1 MESLHSLGALTLC
14 ATHYHE
20 LTAISKEL
28 EGVENYSFLVEE
40 EGEEIVFLRKL
51 IEGEANK
58 SYGVQVARLA
68 GLPDAVVRRAA
79 EMMIELED
87 HSVLHHMPV
96 PPQKEH
102 VMGVVPEK
110 KWQED
115 SAQEIQST
123 YSPQKQVDE
132 FQQLSLFA
140 EEPAY
145 LEELR
150 QLKINAMTPLDALNY
165 LDQLIKKVQ
174 SSGN

>member
-1 MESLHSLGALTLC
+1 
-14 ATHYHE
+14 
-20 LTAISKEL
+20 
-28 EGVENYSFLVEE
+28 
-40 EGEEIVFLRKL
+40 
-51 IEGEANK
+51 
-58 SYGVQVARLA
+58 
-68 GLPDAVVRRAA
+68 
-79 EMMIELED
+79 MMIELED
-87 HSVLHHMPV
+87 HSVLHHMPA
-96 PPQKEH
+96 PPQQEH
-102 VMGVVPEK
+102 IMGKDVENK
-110 KWQED
+110 SLED

-132 FQQLSLFA
+132 FKQLSLFA

>member
-1 MESLHSLGALTLC
+1 
-14 ATHYHE
+14 
-20 LTAISKEL
+20 
-28 EGVENYSFLVEE
+28 
-40 EGEEIVFLRKL
+40 
-51 IEGEANK
+51 
-58 SYGVQVARLA
+58 
-68 GLPDAVVRRAA
+68 
-79 EMMIELED
+79 MMIELED
-87 HSVLHHMPV
+87 HSVLHHMPAS
-96 PPQKEH
+96 PQQEH
-102 VMGVVPEK
+102 VIKVEPEK
-110 KWQED
+110 KSQED

>member
-1 MESLHSLGALTLC
+1 MTAL
-14 ATHYHE
+14 
-20 LTAISKEL
+20 SKEL

-51 IEGEANK
+51 VEGEANK

-87 HSVLHHMPV
+87 HSVLHHMPA

-102 VMGVVPEK
+102 VMGVEPEK
-110 KWQED
+110 KSQED
-115 SAQEIQST
+115 SDQEIQST

-132 FQQLSLFA
+132 FQQLSHFA

-145 LEELR
+145 LEEKR
-150 QLKINAMTPLDALNY
+150 QLKINEMTPLEALNY

>member
-1 MESLHSLGALTLC
+1 MTAL
-14 ATHYHE
+14 
-20 LTAISKEL
+20 SKEL

-51 IEGEANK
+51 IEGEANR
-58 SYGVQVARLA
+58 SYGVHVARLA

-87 HSVLHHMPV
+87 HSVLHHIPA

-102 VMGVVPEK
+102 VMGVEPEK
-110 KWQED
+110 KSQVD

-132 FQQLSLFA
+132 FQQLSLFE
-140 EEPAY
+140 EEPAF
-145 LEELR
+145 LKELR
-150 QLKINAMTPLDALNY
+150 QLKINAMTPMDALNY